1 MHRLQFEKYEGLGN
15 DFILVDLRSD
25 PSIANKIIKRVTE
38 LCERRFG
45 IGADGVILIFA
56 DDNHDARVEIY
67 NSDGSRPEMCGNGI
81 RCVARL
87 LASLDGRSEVKIGT
101 DAGVKICRIAS
112 GQKSKEVEVIV
123 EMGRASFELNSLP
136 CLTNQSPSPFIKLG
150 DFDSVPVSMG
160 NPHAVI
166 FTDKDP
172 HEMAKNYG
180 PSLEVESIF
189 PKKCNIEFAR
199 QISSNHFQVGVW
211 ERGCGITL
219 ACGTGACAVAAAAL
233 QSGKVNSKDE
243 VKIDL
248 PGGTLWIDVTMMD
261 KSVLM
266 RGSAKKV
273 FSGEVILSS

>member
-1 MHRLQFEKYEGLGN
+1 MQRLQFEKYEGLGN

-25 PSIANKIIKRVTE
+25 PSIANTIIKRVTE

-56 DDNHDARVEIY
+56 DDNNDARVEIY

-81 RCVARL
+81 RCVASY
-87 LASLDGRSEVKIGT
+87 LASLDNGSTVKIET
-101 DAGVKICRIAS
+101 DAGVKICRVAS
-112 GQKSKEVEVIV
+112 EQKSKEVDVIV

-136 CLTNQSPSPFIKLG
+136 CLTEQKPSPFIKIG
-150 DFDSVPVSMG
+150 GFDSVPVSMG
-160 NPHAVI
+160 NPHVVI
-166 FTDKDP
+166 FTDKNP

-199 QISSNHFQVGVW
+199 QISSNNFQVGVW

-233 QSGKVNSKDE
+233 RSGKVNSKDE
-243 VKIDL
+243 VRIDL
-248 PGGTLWIDVTMMD
+248 PGGTLWVDATKMD
-261 KSVLM
+261 ESVLM
-266 RGSAKKV
+266 RGPAKKV
-273 FSGEVILSS
+273 YSGVVNLGS